1 MLKRIQQIGN
11 SQGVIIDK
19 TVLRLVGAE
28 DATALDLTVE
38 NGAIVLR
45 PIDETGRKARI
56 EAAGKTVLDKY
67 APALRKL
74 SK

>member
-45 PIDETGRKARI
+45 PIDEAGRKARLE
-56 EAAGKTVLDKY
+56 EAAKTVLNKY

-74 SK
+74 TK